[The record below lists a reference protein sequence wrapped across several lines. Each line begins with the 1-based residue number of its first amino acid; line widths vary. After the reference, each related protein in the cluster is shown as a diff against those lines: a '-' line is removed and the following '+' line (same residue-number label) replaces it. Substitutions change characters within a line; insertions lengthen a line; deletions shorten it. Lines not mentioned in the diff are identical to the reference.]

1 MISMDGNVSS
11 MESNGP
17 RQNSS
22 MKTTRKYTTISMK
35 IHENF
40 DEKSRFSQWERVQSQ
55 NLLRTERTSQVA
67 SKNTLY
73 VLASDQ
79 LILKKSQKTFE
90 KIVFSP
96 FRGLFGWV
104 LLKTVSTSDLFR

>member
-1 MISMDGNVSS
+1 MIFTDGNVNSTESS
-11 MESNGP
+11 GP

-22 MKTTRKYTTISMK
+22 MKTTLKYTTISMK

-40 DEKSRFSQWERVQSQ
+40 DQKSRFSQWERVQSQ

-67 SKNTLY
+67 SKNILY

-90 KIVFSP
+90 KTVFSR
-96 FRGLFGWV
+96 FRGLFGG
-104 LLKTVSTSDLFR
+104 FY